1 MQAEESV
8 AMRSLFSTD
17 PWLWS
22 YGFESTIDFCVWA
35 LETDGLRVPPFDQHP
50 DGNGELRLRG
60 LTAAA
65 REAWFREVVRMVGD
79 DEARRIFWT
88 MVREKMRRRG
98 GPVHLPSPPFMD
110 PMAAWHGPAEVG
122 ALLAEWHRLPPEMA
136 MLARERWSGYPRVGN
151 QRHEVEHGTIEMRHD
166 VTRQLWREL
175 KPYHR
180 CMPRLRVHVVAYP
193 TRVQYV
199 APPDAVVL
207 GLSEPFT
214 DPMAFRQAVLGAAEA
229 VAKAND
235 GPEPQPQDH

>member
-1 MQAEESV
+1 V
-8 AMRSLFSTD
+8 VTD
-17 PWLWS
+17 PWFWS

-50 DGNGELRLRG
+50 DGNGELRSRG

-65 REAWFREVVRMVGD
+65 WEEWFREVVRAVGD
-79 DEARRIFWT
+79 DEARRAFWRQ
-88 MVREKMRRRG
+88 VREEGQRTG

-110 PMAAWHGPAEVG
+110 PTASWQGAVEAG
-122 ALLAEWHRLPPEMA
+122 ALLSEWWRLPPEMA
-136 MLARERWSGYPRVGN
+136 RLPMEQWSGYPRVGN
-151 QRHEVEHGTIEMRHD
+151 QRREVEHGNMDVRHD
-166 VTRQLWREL
+166 VTGQLWREL

-180 CMPRLRVHVVAYP
+180 RMPRLRVHVVAYP

-214 DPMAFRQAVLGAAEA
+214 DPMAFREAVLGAAEA
-229 VAKAND
+229 VAQANN